1 MNDNIIKWRDESDLS
16 RGFVIDFDTV
26 STGQI
31 FKCIYAEPHLL
42 VNAFSDAFLLMRFPP
57 EEAAEHAN
65 ELYATTR
72 DQMDQFIDRLRSKPY
87 VQNPCNHGH
96 TH

>member
-1 MNDNIIKWRDESDLS
+1 MNDHIIKWRDQEDLS
-16 RGFVIDFDTV
+16 RGFVIDLDTAPA
-26 STGQI
+26 GQI
-31 FKCIYAEPHLL
+31 FKCVYAEPHLL

-57 EEAAEHAN
+57 DEAEEHAL

-72 DQMDQFIDRLRSKPY
+72 AQMDQLIDRLRSKPY
-87 VQNPCNHGH
+87 VQIPANHGN

>member
-1 MNDNIIKWRDESDLS
+1 MNDNIIKWRDQEDLS
-16 RGFVIDFDTV
+16 RGFVIDLDDI
-26 STGQI
+26 SAGQL
-31 FKCIYAEPHLL
+31 FKCVYAEPHSL
-42 VNAFSDAFLLMRFPP
+42 VNAFSDAFLLMHFPP
-57 EEAAEHAN
+57 EEAEEHAN

-72 DQMDQFIDRLRSKPY
+72 QQMDQFIDRLRSKPY